1 MPYSMVVA
9 NGNAVSTSADDDP
22 NSALM
27 PTVICLKTP
36 PSPETSLGV
45 LRAFTRDTNHADIRN
60 VAESMPIT
68 IDALP
73 SARTTAPMAG
83 PTTMATLLMVS
94 VIALPAARSSS
105 PSSCGSIAIVAG
117 S

>member
-1 MPYSMVVA
+1 VE
-9 NGNAVSTSADDDP
+9 DP

-27 PTVICLKTP
+27 PTVICLNTP

-45 LRAFTRDTNHADIRN
+45 LRAFTRETSQADIRN
-60 VAESMPIT
+60 VAESMLIT
-68 IDALP
+68 MEGLP

-83 PTTMATLLMVS
+83 PTMMATLLMVS